1 MLTIRFR
8 SCQCGP
14 AWPGEE
20 ESERPSTTT
29 RHFAERRGCSERTVP
44 RSVDTGRRGRRRHQP
59 CPDLQD
65 LRRQARP
72 IPRRAAAL
80 RTEIGRLTES
90 AGTGSP
96 RQAIS
101 DTSHREGPRV
111 QLPDDQHAFGAI
123 AGCGVRRDRQNLA
136 SADLAWLV
144 EAAQAAHR
152 HQVGAKQITGALL
165 PASAGRTAG
174 EIAAAAAALTIGRH
188 RSPDRARDQRHRHGD
203 DHLVRHRRPR
213 RRSRH
218 PEFSVHRSSGG
229 AVRG

>member
-80 RTEIGRLTES
+80 RTESGSGGEPDRRSRARSEQSAAVQQASLRGRPARRTWPQRS
-90 AGTGSP
+90 DA
-96 RQAIS
+96 RQAPHGSIAPQYTPAAVS
-101 DTSHREGPRV
+101 RSLKHRIMHADSNRCYDLRKHNSPIAVGHCA
-111 QLPDDQHAFGAI
+111 PDG
-123 AGCGVRRDRQNLA
+123 AGCS
-136 SADLAWLV
+136 SAA
-144 EAAQAAHR
+144 
-152 HQVGAKQITGALL
+152 
-165 PASAGRTAG
+165 PASTGPVSRRRHAAELRRRT
-174 EIAAAAAALTIGRH
+174 RQP
-188 RSPDRARDQRHRHGD
+188 SPDRI
-203 DHLVRHRRPR
+203 
-213 RRSRH
+213 
-218 PEFSVHRSSGG
+218 
-229 AVRG
+229 